1 MPQRAEI
8 LGDLHGGVAS
18 CFAAPP
24 ISLELQLLQGGD
36 VELSRAGGLHAG
48 YEGLGG
54 GERPAAYMKTQMAID
69 YAEPEGGVAFI
80 SVNDQDK
87 RAAP

>member
-1 MPQRAEI
+1 MVIEFAMPQRAEI

-24 ISLELQLLQGGD
+24 LSLELQLLQGGD
-36 VELSRAGGLHAG
+36 VELAGAGGLHAG

-54 GERPAAYMKTQMAID
+54 GER
-69 YAEPEGGVAFI
+69 GGVGDALADGGAAQQGQAAA
-80 SVNDQDK
+80 SV
-87 RAAP
+87 